1 MKRFIAL
8 LRGINVSGQKKIK
21 MSELKSLFEDIGF
34 QDVETYIQSGN
45 VIFSSK
51 ENIKSKLESK
61 IAKAIIK
68 QWGFDVQIF
77 ILDPGDIDYVLKTNP
92 FIKKE
97 KGIERLYV
105 TFLSDK
111 PTKENIQKLNSIESS
126 PDEYQIDK
134 NLVYLFLPNGAG
146 KTKLSNNFFENKLK
160 LVGTTRNWKTIKA
173 LSERAQLQ

>member
-51 ENIKSKLESK
+51 ENIKLKLESK
-61 IAKAIIK
+61 IAKAIKK
-68 QWGFDVQIF
+68 QWGFYVQIF
-77 ILDPGDIDYVLKTNP
+77 VLDTGDIDYVLKANP

-97 KGIERLYV
+97 KGIERMYV

-111 PTKENIQKLNSIESS
+111 PSKENIQKLTSTDYS
-126 PDEYQIDK
+126 PEEYQIDN

-146 KTKLSNNFFENKLK
+146 KSKLSNNFFENKLK
-160 LVGTTRNWKTIKA
+160 LVGTTRNWKTIRT
-173 LSERAQLQ
+173 LSERVRLQ